1 MGGAKPFGGG
11 RLAQLVER
19 LLYTQD
25 VGGSS
30 PSPPTSLRCSAASAG
45 KPVSSAKAARRSPK
59 GEDGL
64 TPMKYVYLLESISH
78 PEETYVGLT
87 DDLKSRFA
95 AHNAGNSPHTAKF
108 KPWRLVTYIAFSDE
122 RKAVDF
128 ERYLKS
134 ASGRA
139 FSNKRL
145 R

>member
-1 MGGAKPFGGG
+1 
-11 RLAQLVER
+11 LVER

-30 PSPPTSLRCSAASAG
+30 PSPPTSLRACGASAG
-45 KPVSSAKAARRSPK
+45 KPVLSAKAARRSPK

-64 TPMKYVYLLESISH
+64 N
-78 PEETYVGLT
+78 T
-87 DDLKSRFA
+87 DEICLS
-95 AHNAGNSPHTAKF
+95 TAEHR
-108 KPWRLVTYIAFSDE
+108 PPGRDICRIDGRSQGQVRCDWRLVTYIAFSDDQ
-122 RKAVDF
+122 KAADF

-139 FSNKRL
+139 FANKRF